1 MKIQSILLGAGT
13 AVLLGIG
20 SVAAQAQPSENAKE
34 LYEENCLSCHGSEI
48 FTRDGRMVTSLDGL
62 ERQVQRC
69 ETALGLRWFDEDI
82 KDVAA
87 YLNHHFYQFER

>member
-13 AVLLGIG
+13 AVLLGLG
-20 SVAAQAQPSENAKE
+20 SVTAQAQPSEKAEE
-34 LYEENCLSCHGSEI
+34 LYETNCLSCHGSEI
-48 FTRDGRMVTSLDGL
+48 YTRDGRMVTSFDGL

-82 KDVAA
+82 KDVAS
-87 YLNHHFYQFER
+87 YLNHHFYSFER